1 MAVRLAACLVVASPC
16 LAVGTARAEVPDSDR
31 TGGAGRSAPVAL
43 WTPRLLIQADAV
55 PLRHGNVPEPV
66 LEDATADFGIY
77 LRRAR
82 LGLDVAAGMWRARF
96 LLVMERPEVPPLGG
110 GLDPIAATMGGP
122 PSLMSGLLPARPS
135 EAFVGLS
142 PHKAFGLWMGS
153 MRVPLGL
160 SRAVDEADLRLPE
173 RARIV
178 TRATPDFRVGAKLAG
193 DLGLLQYA
201 LGVYAPGGIDAGQ
214 SFRAAGPLTV
224 LRLSGEP
231 VGPVGVAPQL
241 RRSDDPWSDWWR
253 FSVGL
258 SLFHA
263 RLAGDNEVGV
273 GGDAQFQWARLCV
286 TAEGLWTHRGANDRL
301 GFVVEPGVFVW
312 RDRLEVVAR
321 GEWFNDDVG
330 PRSPVDAWGA
340 SLGMTLFTAD
350 RLARLQA
357 AYTLRASP
365 SFPTE
370 PVGWAVIRLTFTR

>member
-1 MAVRLAACLVVASPC
+1 MAVGA
-16 LAVGTARAEVPDSDR
+16 ARAEV
-31 TGGAGRSAPVAL
+31 AI
-43 WTPRLLIQADAV
+43 WTPRLLVQADVV
-55 PLRHGNVPEPV
+55 PLRHGDAPAPV
-66 LEDATADFGIY
+66 LEDATSDFGIY

-82 LGLDVAAGMWRARF
+82 LGLDVAAGIWRARF
-96 LLVMERPEVPPLGG
+96 MLVTERPEVPPRGG
-110 GLDPIAATMGGP
+110 ELDPIAATSGGP
-122 PSLMSGLLPARPS
+122 PVSLSGLLPPRPS

-142 PHKAFGLWMGS
+142 PHKAFGFWMGS

-178 TRATPDFRVGAKLAG
+178 TRAMPDFRVGAKVAG

-201 LGVYAPGGIDAGQ
+201 LGLYAPGGVDAGE

-241 RRSDDPWSDWWR
+241 RRSDDPWSAWWR

-263 RLAGDNEVGV
+263 RLVGDNEVGM
-273 GGDAQFQWARLCV
+273 GADAQFQWARLCV

-301 GFVVEPGVFVW
+301 GLVIEPGVFVW
-312 RDRLEVVAR
+312 RDRLELVAR

-330 PRSPVDAWGA
+330 PRSPEDAWGG
-340 SLGMTLFTAD
+340 SLGVTLFTRD
-350 RLARLQA
+350 RMARLQA
-357 AYTLRASP
+357 AYTLRRSP
-365 SFPTE
+365 SPPSET
-370 PVGWAVIRLTFTR
+370 VGWAVIRLTFSF